1 MAKRIRV
8 IYENGVFRPLEP
20 VDVVEHQQGTVTLVG
35 LAKPGVDWLDTDY
48 MASSAHEEGEGP
60 TLDKVRQALAKI
72 PGSLTEDF
80 RAERDER

>member
-20 VDVVEHQQGTVTLVG
+20 VDVAEHQQGTVTLVDT
-35 LAKPGVDWLDTDY
+35 AKPGVDWLDTDY
-48 MASSAHEEGEGP
+48 MASSGYEEGEVP
-60 TLDKVRQALAKI
+60 TLDEVRQALAKI

>member
-8 IYENGVFRPLEP
+8 VYENGVFRPLEP
-20 VDVVEHQQGTVTLVG
+20 VDVAEHQQGTVTLIDT
-35 LAKPGVDWLDTDY
+35 AKPGVDWLDTDY
-48 MASSAHEEGEGP
+48 MASSAHEEGEVP
-60 TLDKVRQALAKI
+60 TLDEVRQALAKI